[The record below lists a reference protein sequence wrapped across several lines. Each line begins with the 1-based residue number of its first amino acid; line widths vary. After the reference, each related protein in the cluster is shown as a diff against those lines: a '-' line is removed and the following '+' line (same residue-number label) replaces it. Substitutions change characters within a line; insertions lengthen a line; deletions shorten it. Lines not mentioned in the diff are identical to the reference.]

1 VKEWFFVRVESDS
14 LMAEEPTDIEK
25 ITCSASKI
33 ENAQR
38 WGAIEPEI
46 LRALH
51 INADPISS
59 VLVRVD
65 PSRVRPVR
73 IMLPQP
79 FQFGPIKGTKN
90 ASRTDRMSPATS
102 VFPQALCSIEG
113 KQFLEFARNSHREI
127 ML

>member
-1 VKEWFFVRVESDS
+1 
-14 LMAEEPTDIEK
+14 MAEEPAEIEK
-25 ITCSASKI
+25 ITRAASKI

-38 WGAIEPEI
+38 WGAIKPEM

-51 INADPISS
+51 INADPISCG
-59 VLVRVD
+59 LVRVD

-79 FQFGPIKGTKN
+79 FQFGAINRSKN

-102 VFPQALCSIEG
+102 VLPQALCSIEG
-113 KQFLEFARNSHREI
+113 KQFLDFA
-127 ML
+127 